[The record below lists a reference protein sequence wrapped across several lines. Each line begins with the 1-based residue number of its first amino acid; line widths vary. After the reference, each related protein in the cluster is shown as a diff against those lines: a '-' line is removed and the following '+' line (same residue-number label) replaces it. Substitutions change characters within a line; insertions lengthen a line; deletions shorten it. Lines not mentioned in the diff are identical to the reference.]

1 MSFRARL
8 ALWYGGTA
16 GTLVALAC
24 VYSYVLHSRTHYD
37 DLDMM
42 LESMSEHVAGEL
54 VAASTPEERERILR
68 ASDRMRTRAWVYA
81 ATGELRQSSPAAA
94 TPLLDP
100 QSILAG
106 DSPQAYGRVAALGRG
121 PNRHASASGAFG
133 LAQGPAGEGRWRIY
147 VQPLRGSAEYLAMG
161 VPLGRL
167 DASIDTFRRLM
178 ALMAVAG
185 SGGAFL
191 VGWILAGRAM
201 RPVGVLTDT
210 AAAIASSREFSR
222 RVPGEQGRDE
232 LGRLASTFND
242 MLTSLEQV
250 YAGQQ
255 RFLADASHELRA
267 PLTLIQ
273 ANLELARRPEIP
285 QADQATA
292 IDKAYAETSRLSR
305 LVGDLLAL
313 ARADAGMPIRRERVE
328 LDRLLLE
335 VLGETRRLAPSH
347 RLAVDELEPS
357 TVSGDGDR
365 LRQLMRIL
373 LDNAL
378 KYTPPRG
385 RIAVGLACDGATAI
399 ISVRD
404 SGVGIPP
411 EHLPH
416 VFERFYRG
424 DPGRARDPG
433 GTGLGLPIG
442 RWIVEQHGGSIE
454 LASRPGEG
462 TEARVRLP
470 LGRASSRGAQ
480 SRFSGRSGENITW
493 EEDAERTP
501 TTGAA
506 HDPADQDPTPGV
518 KR

>member
-16 GTLVALAC
+16 GALVALAC

-37 DLDMM
+37 DLDAM
-42 LESMSEHVAGEL
+42 LESMSEHVAAEL
-54 VAASTPEERERILR
+54 TAASTPEERQNVLR
-68 ASDRMRTRAWVYA
+68 ASERMGTRAWVYA
-81 ATGELRQSSPAAA
+81 STGELRQSSPAAA
-94 TPLLDP
+94 TPLADP
-100 QSILAG
+100 RRILAG
-106 DSPQAYGRVAALGRG
+106 DSPQAYGGVAALGRG
-121 PNRHASASGAFG
+121 PDRHASESGAFG

-147 VQPLRGSAEYLAMG
+147 LQPLRGSAEYLAMG

-178 ALMAVAG
+178 VLMALTG
-185 SGGAFL
+185 SASAFL

-201 RPVGVLTDT
+201 RPVAVLTDT

-222 RVPGEQGRDE
+222 RVPGEPGRDE

-242 MLTSLEQV
+242 MLSSLEQA

-273 ANLELARRPEIP
+273 ANLELARRPGIP

-292 IDKAYAETSRLSR
+292 IGEAHAETSRLGR

-328 LDRLLLE
+328 LDRLLLD
-335 VLGETRRLAPSH
+335 VLGETRRLTRSH
-347 RLAVDELEPS
+347 RLAVDQLEPS
-357 TVSGDGDR
+357 TVSGDADR
-365 LRQLMRIL
+365 LRQLLRIL

-378 KYTPPRG
+378 KYTPPGG
-385 RIAVGLACDGATAI
+385 RIGIGLARDGATAVI
-399 ISVRD
+399 LVRD
-404 SGVGIPP
+404 TGVGIAP
-411 EHLPH
+411 ENLSR
-416 VFERFYRG
+416 VFERFYRA
-424 DPGRARDPG
+424 DPGRGRDPG
-433 GTGLGLPIG
+433 GTGLGLPIA
-442 RWIVEQHGGSIE
+442 RWVVEQHGGSIE

-470 LGRASSRGAQ
+470 IPLASSPGAQ
-480 SRFSGRSGENITW
+480 SRFSGGSGEG
-493 EEDAERTP
+493 
-501 TTGAA
+501 TT
-506 HDPADQDPTPGV
+506 
-518 KR
+518 